1 MGLWLRRVFRAA
13 AFLLLLAFWAGAAN
27 LTGALIV
34 DNPAAA
40 QVEGKPPGS
49 TLGSTS
55 DSDLWRTLRRGFQG
69 KVSFTDK
76 QKGVAIQ
83 SEGDNWRA
91 VRNGPLSVYGGWLL
105 LATIVILAVFFAV
118 RGRIRV
124 DAGLSGRTI
133 ERFNTL
139 ERFTHWLTAS
149 SFIVLALTGLNVL
162 YGKYVL
168 MPIIGQNAFAALT
181 YWGKLAHNYIAFAF
195 MIGIAMMLVLWVRDN
210 LPSRE
215 DLTWVAK
222 GGGMFAKGVHPPAR
236 KFNFGQKVIF
246 WVVILGGFS
255 ITYSGLSLMFFFD
268 VKAFSGAFALL
279 NLLGFDLPTQLT
291 ALQESQLTQLW
302 HAVLALIMIVVIIA
316 HIYIGTLGMEGAFDA
331 MYTGQV
337 DENWAH
343 EHHSL
348 WVAEVELESQSAAQ
362 QRGGGE

>member
-69 KVSFTDK
+69 KVSFADK

-91 VRNGPLSVYGGWLL
+91 VRNGPLSVFGGWLM
-105 LATIVILAVFFAV
+105 LAMIVVLAVFFAV

-124 DAGLSGRTI
+124 EAGLSGRTV

-168 MPIIGQNAFAALT
+168 MPIISQNAFATLT

-210 LPSRE
+210 LPSR
-215 DLTWVAK
+215 DDVTWIAK
-222 GGGMFAKGVHPPAR
+222 GGGMFVKGVHPPAR

-246 WVVILGGFS
+246 WIVILGGFS

-268 VKAFSGAFALL
+268 VKAFSGAFAVL
-279 NLLGFDLPTQLT
+279 NLLGLGLADPVEGLKECQVKPVG
-291 ALQESQLTQLW
+291 
-302 HAVLALIMIVVIIA
+302 HAHLALNPMPRIIC
-316 HIYIGTLGMEGAFDA
+316 HILIGTLGIGGAFDA
-331 MYTGQV
+331 MSTGQV

-348 WVAEVELESQSAAQ
+348 WVAEVGLEPKSGAQ
-362 QRGGGE
+362 QRGGDE

>member
-49 TLGSTS
+49 SLGSTS
-55 DSDLWRTLRRGFQG
+55 DSDLWRTLRRGVQG

-91 VRNGPLSVYGGWLL
+91 VRNGPLSVFGGWLM
-105 LATIVILAVFFAV
+105 LAMIVVLAVFFAV

-124 DAGLSGRTI
+124 DAGLSGRTV

-168 MPIIGQNAFAALT
+168 MPIIGQAAFATLT

-195 MIGIAMMLVLWVRDN
+195 MIGLALMVILWVKDN

-215 DLTWVAK
+215 DFTWIVK
-222 GGGMFAKGVHPPAR
+222 GGGMFGKGVHPPAK

-246 WVVILGGFS
+246 WVVVLGGTS
-255 ITYSGLSLMFFFD
+255 LAYTGLSLMFFFD
-268 VKAFSGAFALL
+268 LKAFSATFALL
-279 NLLGFDLPTQLT
+279 NLFGFDLPTQLT

-302 HAVLALIMIVVIIA
+302 HAVMALIVIAIIIA
-316 HIYIGTLGMEGAFDA
+316 HIYIGSLGMEGAFDA
-331 MYTGQV
+331 MSTGQV
-337 DENWAH
+337 DENWAR

-348 WVAEVELESQSAAQ
+348 WVAEVGVEPQSGAH
-362 QRGGGE
+362 QRGADE

>member
-69 KVSFTDK
+69 KVSFADK

-215 DLTWVAK
+215 DVTWVAQ
-222 GGGMFAKGVHPPAR
+222 GGGMFVKGVHPPASR
-236 KFNFGQKVIF
+236 RPATLRSLITAPLVRPGFRLQPH
-246 WVVILGGFS
+246 LGGPQAVVFVRPVLVDLARRHS
-255 ITYSGLSLMFFFD
+255 VEGPLHAKRTDVNMADDDDDHDQRQGGVPQLRQLDFLQGRQLGRQVETQQVEQGEGPGKGLQIEE
-268 VKAFSGAFALL
+268 K
-279 NLLGFDLPTQLT
+279 
-291 ALQESQLTQLW
+291 
-302 HAVLALIMIVVIIA
+302 
-316 HIYIGTLGMEGAFDA
+316 
-331 MYTGQV
+331 
-337 DENWAH
+337 H
-343 EHHSL
+343 E
-348 WVAEVELESQSAAQ
+348 A
-362 QRGGGE
+362 

>member
-69 KVSFTDK
+69 NVSFTDK

-91 VRNGPLSVYGGWLL
+91 VRNGPLSVYGGWLML
-105 LATIVILAVFFAV
+105 VMIVVLAVFFAV
-118 RGRIRV
+118 RGRIRIE
-124 DAGLSGRTI
+124 AGFSGRTV

-210 LPSRE
+210 LPNR
-215 DLTWVAK
+215 DDVTWIAK
-222 GGGMFAKGVHPPAR
+222 GGGMFVKGVHPPAR

-246 WVVILGGFS
+246 WIVILGGIS

-268 VKAFSGAFALL
+268 LKAFSGTFALL
-279 NLLGFDLPTQLT
+279 NLFGFDLPTQLT

-302 HAVLALIMIVVIIA
+302 HAILALIMIVVIIA

-348 WVAEVELESQSAAQ
+348 WVAEVRLEPQSAAQ

>member
-49 TLGSTS
+49 SLGSTS

-69 KVSFTDK
+69 TVSFTDK

-124 DAGLSGRTI
+124 DAGLSGRTV
-133 ERFNTL
+133 ERFNAL

-168 MPIIGQNAFAALT
+168 MPIIGQGTFAALT

-215 DLTWVAK
+215 DVTWIAK
-222 GGGMFAKGVHPPAR
+222 GGGMFVKGVHPPAG

-246 WVVILGGFS
+246 WIVILGGIS
-255 ITYSGLSLMFFFD
+255 ITYTGLTLMFFFD
-268 VKAFSGAFALL
+268 LKPFSGTFALL

-291 ALQESQLTQLW
+291 ALQEIQLTQLW
-302 HAVLALIMIVVIIA
+302 HATLALIMIVVIIG

-331 MYTGQV
+331 MSTGQV

-348 WVAEVELESQSAAQ
+348 WVAEVGPEPQSGAQ
-362 QRGGGE
+362 QRGGDE